1 MMSTSLKKIVLFL
14 LLSLFLV
21 MFLSAGT
28 YYVEWIPG
36 DYFSN
41 DEVLRYKINN
51 GAWNIVEDKNIPI
64 TSVVY
69 HKSNVLNIETSTD
82 GVEWDN
88 SIDSKLNVINKN
100 DSDNYKVS
108 WKWNAV
114 PGTKSV
120 RYRENNGQW
129 IEMSNSSTGIVE
141 DVNLNN
147 LSIITVQSSV
157 DGSSWEG
164 LTKGIVVAEKQTPPR
179 TRKMMLSILGGTEF
193 EDVYFITS
201 KTKLRSNIGYGAK
214 VTLSLP
220 ITSTFSL
227 SFDNQLS
234 KYTLGRF
241 NYLQYDPTIKLRFES
256 YNEKGLSPYVMLG
269 GGVSIVVRDNK
280 SYYYPLLSVDL
291 GFDLWFSKAF
301 AISVNGCGSAT
312 IQSDKI
318 LNPDSKIDSIGLHAS
333 GSIGF
338 TYAICKKGETK

>member
-1 MMSTSLKKIVLFL
+1 MSASLKKIVLFL
-14 LLSLFLV
+14 VLSLFLV
-21 MFLSAGT
+21 TFLSAGT
-28 YYVEWIPG
+28 YYVEWQIG

-41 DEVLRYKINN
+41 NEVLRYKINN
-51 GAWNIVEDKNIPI
+51 GAWNIVEDSKAPI

-69 HKSNVLNIETSTD
+69 KKSNTLTLETSTN
-82 GVEWDN
+82 GVDWDS

-100 DSDNYKVS
+100 DSENYKVL

-114 PGTKSV
+114 PGAKSV
-120 RYRENNGQW
+120 RYKENNGEW
-129 IEMSNSSTGIVE
+129 IEMSNSSTGITE
-141 DVNLNN
+141 DVSLNN

-164 LTKGIVVAEKQTPPR
+164 LTKGIVVAEKQTPPK
-179 TRKMMLSILGGTEF
+179 TRKMMLSILGGAEF
-193 EDVYFITS
+193 EDVYFTSS
-201 KTKLRSNIGYGAK
+201 KTKLRSNIGYGTK
-214 VTLSLP
+214 VILSLP
-220 ITSTFSL
+220 ITSTFAL

-241 NYLQYDPTIKLRFES
+241 NYLQYDPSIKLRFEA
-256 YNEKGLSPYVMLG
+256 YNEKGLSPYFMIG
-269 GGVSIVVRDNK
+269 GGVSIVVRENK
-280 SYYYPLLSVDL
+280 PYFYPLLSMDL